1 MVKKY
6 GDKIAVGADIL
17 DGYAAVKGWTER
29 SVLSCDDLFSLIT
42 SLGVKTVICTDIS
55 KDGVMKGTNKSLYAM
70 LLEKYRADIIAS
82 GGVSALED
90 VSALADMGLYGA
102 IIGKAYYTGAINLRE
117 AVRIAEND
125 N

>member
-1 MVKKY
+1 
-6 GDKIAVGADIL
+6 
-17 DGYAAVKGWTER
+17 
-29 SVLSCDDLFSLIT
+29 
-42 SLGVKTVICTDIS
+42 
-55 KDGVMKGTNKSLYAM
+55 MKGTNKSLYAM